1 MRYWDSSAIVPLCV
15 RETPTDI
22 VRHLIERDRQLAVW
36 WATEV
41 ECESALARRRRQGG
55 LSEVADREGHVQLRD
70 IASAWYVVDPGVAV
84 RDRAIRIVRVHAI
97 SAADALQLSAALAW
111 CEGRPRG
118 HELVT
123 LDSRL
128 AEAARLEGF
137 TVVPDGVREQGG
149 GGRERD

>member
-15 RETPTDI
+15 RETPTEM

-55 LSEVADREGHVQLRD
+55 LSEAADREGHVQLRD

-84 RDRAIRIVRVHAI
+84 RDGAIRIVRVHAL

-118 HELVT
+118 HEFVS

-137 TVVPDGVREQGG
+137 AVVPEGG
-149 GGRERD
+149 GLREEG

>member
-15 RETPTDI
+15 RETPTDM

-55 LSEVADREGHVQLRD
+55 GGGGLSEAADREAHVQLRD

-84 RDRAIRIVRVHAI
+84 RDGAIRIVRVHAL

-137 TVVPDGVREQGG
+137 RVVPDEG
-149 GGRERD
+149 